1 MSKKRNSNVIRS
13 SKRKFKAFS
22 KKEFK
27 ECLDAGYGNK
37 EIMSHFGISAG
48 EVHYAKRKWF
58 PELLKKYSTTT
69 SVSLSSSKKDN
80 KFKITRL
87 QFQDYVDEGMSL
99 MEIVK
104 TFDIKMSVAEAWLKD
119 IKSGVFITDD
129 KTPDAVPVPL
139 KEKKAGG
146 MDVDDLEK
154 KVMDMVLTDTKPE
167 DIIKHV
173 ELLKEIRKL
182 RA

>member
-1 MSKKRNSNVIRS
+1 
-13 SKRKFKAFS
+13 
-22 KKEFK
+22 
-27 ECLDAGYGNK
+27 
-37 EIMSHFGISAG
+37 
-48 EVHYAKRKWF
+48 
-58 PELLKKYSTTT
+58 
-69 SVSLSSSKKDN
+69 
-80 KFKITRL
+80 
-87 QFQDYVDEGMSL
+87 

-129 KTPDAVPVPL
+129 KTPDAVPFPL
-139 KEKKAGG
+139 KEKKTGG

-154 KVMDMVLTDTKPE
+154 KVMDMVLTDTNPE